1 MSFYEMITFRND
13 IKYKLIYQHI
23 PAKIGKAIKM
33 HFRISFYYKA
43 KYCKRKNLELELHLL
58 F

>member
-1 MSFYEMITFRND
+1 MITFRND
-13 IKYKLIYQHI
+13 IKYKLIYQYI

-43 KYCKRKNLELELHLL
+43 KYYKHKNLELELHLL